1 MTVTMSSETLTKS
14 KYLGER
20 LKQELA
26 SWEQKKGK
34 KFYTIP
40 QIKDRFSVSP
50 VTAFKAVSGLVKDG
64 YLTSRRGSGYFVAN
78 KPVFDDLHPSFK
90 SSASQTKRILLIGDS
105 EEITQPKMSAGL
117 RDACSKAKYRLELL
131 PFDTP
136 DLTSISNEPDVAGIV
151 IEAGQR
157 TIPLAQINKPKIV
170 IGHWPNL
177 DDGVRCFIADAE
189 QASIDTVSYLCGL
202 GHNRIAILLADLRS
216 DWQLPDENISHFV
229 AGFRKG
235 YQIYNLPWDEDL
247 IWVNRQRPQREY
259 ICELVHSFRE
269 KEITAAFIPEWGTMI
284 AFIQELH
291 RSGMDV
297 PADISLVAYGDSEFS
312 KHIYP
317 RLTTFDVF
325 IRDISRKAGEVI
337 IGYDR
342 NEIELPTQKY
352 VKFPAELIIGES
364 AASLYA
370 TSVT

>member
-1 MTVTMSSETLTKS
+1 MRLETLTKS
-14 KYLGER
+14 KYLGEQ
-20 LKQELA
+20 LKRELA
-26 SWEQKKGK
+26 SWEHGKGT

-78 KPVFDDLHPSFK
+78 RPVFDDLHPSFR

-105 EEITQPKMSAGL
+105 DEITKPKMSAGL
-117 RDACSKAKYRLELL
+117 GDACSKAKYRLELL
-131 PFDTP
+131 AFDTP
-136 DLTSISNEPDVAGIV
+136 DLTEIANEPDVAGIV

-202 GHNRIAILLADLRS
+202 GHRRIAILMADLKS
-216 DWQLPDENISHFV
+216 DWQLPDENIAHFV

-235 YQIYNLPWDEDL
+235 YRVYNLPWDEDL
-247 IWVNRQRPQREY
+247 IRVNRQRPQREY
-259 ICELVHSFRE
+259 VSELVHCFRE

-297 PADISLVAYGDSEFS
+297 PGDISLVVYGESEFS
-312 KHIYP
+312 KYIHP

-342 NEIELPTQKY
+342 DGTELPAQKY
-352 VKFPAELIIGES
+352 VKFPAELIVGES
-364 AASLYA
+364 VLPLYPRSA
-370 TSVT
+370 TQ